1 MLKMQKKISMVMKLT
16 VIILELNI
24 QYQIKSIIQ
33 HLAFIWAARIV
44 THIEVVVMTIVMIMV
59 DADHQDAILQDQ
71 DLVQDHMIV
80 SLFIKFFIE
89 NLLK

>member
-1 MLKMQKKISMVMKLT
+1 MQKKISMVMKLT

-33 HLAFIWAARIV
+33 HQAFIWVARIV

>member
-44 THIEVVVMTIVMIMV
+44 THIEVVVMTIDMTMV

-80 SLFIKFFIE
+80 S
-89 NLLK
+89 